1 MKRLFLNLKFK
12 QINEANR
19 KHEKEILN
27 KKLRD
32 QEIDAQIYREEAEM
46 RKHQYQEDSRNA

>member
-1 MKRLFLNLKFK
+1 LKFK

-27 KKLRD
+27 KKLRY